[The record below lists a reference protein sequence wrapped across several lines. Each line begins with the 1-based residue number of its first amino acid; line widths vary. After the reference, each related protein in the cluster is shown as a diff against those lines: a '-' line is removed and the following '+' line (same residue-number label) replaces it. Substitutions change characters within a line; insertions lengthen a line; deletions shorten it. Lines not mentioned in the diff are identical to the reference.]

1 MRATCSLRLPWG
13 KVLEGVTTHT
23 PEEILYVGR
32 GALLPHLGAWVLAL
46 LTLGLALLYF
56 ALVRLGRSYRITTQR
71 IVLETGIFNKRL
83 EQLDLYRITDFIVE
97 RPFGQRLVKN
107 GNLVIRSMDPT
118 TPELKLRYLDTDVVA
133 LYEKLRRATEQEKQ
147 LRGVRVVDYD

>member
-1 MRATCSLRLPWG
+1 MTNHP
-13 KVLEGVTTHT
+13 
-23 PEEILYVGR
+23 PEDVLYVGR
-32 GALLPHLGAWVLAL
+32 GALIPHLGGWL
-46 LTLGLALLYF
+46 LVIVTLGLFTLFF
-56 ALVRLGRSYRITTQR
+56 ALKRLGRSYRITTQR
-71 IVLETGIFNKRL
+71 IVLETGILNKRL

-97 RPFGQRLVKN
+97 RPFAQRLVGN